1 MASPRTRISWHLFP
15 VSVIMCI
22 CWLMRSVAEKYHIK
36 IVYDEWK
43 TNWKLDSLLRNHM
56 VLEIF
61 ISHCN
66 FLTIDQFAF
75 PL

>member
-1 MASPRTRISWHLFP
+1 
-15 VSVIMCI
+15 
-22 CWLMRSVAEKYHIK
+22 MRSVAEKYQIK
-36 IVYDEWK
+36 VMMNRKQIG
-43 TNWKLDSLLRNHM
+43 NWAVLLRNHM

>member
-22 CWLMRSVAEKYHIK
+22 CWLMRSVAEKYQIK
-36 IVYDEWK
+36 VMINRK
-43 TNWKLDSLLRNHM
+43 QIGNWAVLLRNHM